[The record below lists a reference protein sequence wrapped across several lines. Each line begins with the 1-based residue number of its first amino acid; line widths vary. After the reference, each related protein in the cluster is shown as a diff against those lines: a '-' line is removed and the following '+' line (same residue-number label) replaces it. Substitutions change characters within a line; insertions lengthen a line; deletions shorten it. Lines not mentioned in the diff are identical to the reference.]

1 MVNVCNKIFALIN
14 VSAYSRRVN
23 PDTDTHDDTE
33 EEELSDNDLIIKD
46 NLFYEAVR
54 CDVMKWKFSMT
65 NLMQMLC
72 EVHRICKEINL
83 LILISSV
90 VKSVLLF
97 VFCL

>member
-1 MVNVCNKIFALIN
+1 MVNVCNNIFVLIN

-54 CDVMKWKFSMT
+54 CDVMKWKLSMA
-65 NLMQMLC
+65 NLMLMQ
-72 EVHRICKEINL
+72 ICLSNMQYLLWCRFKNL
-83 LILISSV
+83 QRN
-90 VKSVLLF
+90 
-97 VFCL
+97 